1 VGDGKCDPNP
11 FTGKF
16 MDQLTGE
23 CGIDGGDCD
32 SRFPVT
38 GEKVDVIASL
48 YPNCNA
54 GIFEALIGN
63 GRCDGLGL
71 NIEECGW
78 DGGDCVQYNEDYP
91 DCDADWPRN
100 IGNGRCSGK
109 VGGYDTLECKYDGG
123 DCTAFREMYIG
134 CLAPRPDWVGDG
146 ICNDGLYA
154 KPECKY
160 VGLDCVNVTCQLIA
174 FLSVMPWIQIRLG
187 MVFAMERTISIIST
201 LKYVVLME
209 AIVLSLM
216 GCIQVAFLKN
226 HLR

>member
-1 VGDGKCDPNP
+1 MCDVGEFNTVACQFDFGDCDKFNERYPDCEVANPNKVGDGKCDPNP

-63 GRCDGLGL
+63 GRCNVLGL
-71 NIEECGW
+71 NIKECGW

-123 DCTAFREMYIG
+123 DCTAFREMYPG

-160 VGLDCVNVTCQLIA
+160 DGGTV
-174 FLSVMPWIQIRLG
+174 
-187 MVFAMERTISIIST
+187 
-201 LKYVVLME
+201 
-209 AIVLSLM
+209 
-216 GCIQVAFLKN
+216 
-226 HLR
+226 